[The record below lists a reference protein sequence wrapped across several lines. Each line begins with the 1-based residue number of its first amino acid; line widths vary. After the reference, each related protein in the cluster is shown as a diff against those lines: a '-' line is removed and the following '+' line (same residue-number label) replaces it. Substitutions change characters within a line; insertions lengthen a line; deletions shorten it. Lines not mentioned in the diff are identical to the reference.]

1 MPTRKSD
8 AEMIERSAATVGG
21 RPQSLVLLSR
31 REREVLSLMAAG
43 RTNHGICDA
52 LGLNP
57 KTVESHVRAIFHKL
71 ELRQTADEH
80 RRVLAVLRY
89 LDAGGSQA
97 PTAPPPAS
105 SSAST
110 ADMSTSGGPPN
121 AAQPMEAMM

>member
-1 MPTRKSD
+1 MPTRNSD
-8 AEMIERSAATVGG
+8 GEMTECPAATVGG
-21 RPQSLVLLSR
+21 RPESLALLSR

-52 LGLNP
+52 LALNP

-71 ELRQTADEH
+71 ELRRTADEH

-89 LDAGGSQA
+89 LDAAGSQA

-110 ADMSTSGGPPN
+110 PDVSSSGG
-121 AAQPMEAMM
+121 

>member
-1 MPTRKSD
+1 MPTRESD
-8 AEMIERSAATVGG
+8 AEMTQRSAAIVGG
-21 RPQSLVLLSR
+21 RPELLALLSR

-52 LGLNP
+52 LALNP

-89 LDAGGSQA
+89 LDAGGAQA
-97 PTAPPPAS
+97 PTAHPPAS

-110 ADMSTSGGPPN
+110 PDVSHSGSQAGRGPADASVV
-121 AAQPMEAMM
+121 

>member
-1 MPTRKSD
+1 MPTGND
-8 AEMIERSAATVGG
+8 GEMTERPAATVGG
-21 RPQSLVLLSR
+21 RPESLALLSR

-43 RTNHGICDA
+43 RTNHGICDVLA
-52 LGLNP
+52 LNP

-71 ELRQTADEH
+71 ELRRTADEH

-97 PTAPPPAS
+97 PTALPPAC

-110 ADMSTSGGPPN
+110 PAVSNSGSHPERSPADASVI
-121 AAQPMEAMM
+121 